1 MNRSGLTEL
10 EAVVAVARRGS
21 FRAAARDMEVSASAL
36 SHAVAG
42 LEARLG
48 VRLFDRTTRSVC
60 LTSAGEQ
67 FVEQVA
73 PALSQIHGAM
83 EDVDR
88 HRDRPS
94 GVLRLNTSLGAAQ
107 LLLKPLILEYLRR
120 YPEMKVELVTDNA
133 LVDIVAGG
141 FDAGFR
147 LAEVVPMDMT
157 AVTVIPT
164 IRSVVVGAPA
174 YFEGRALP
182 RSPSDLKDHRAI
194 RARMASGSIY
204 RWEFEKRGQAV
215 EIDVPGDLT
224 LDAADL
230 IHAAA
235 LEGMGLAYLTEAS
248 VAGDLKAG
256 RLVQVLEDWTPS
268 YPGLQLYY
276 PGRRHAPAKL
286 RALID
291 LARALAKSA

>member
-21 FRAAARDMEVSASAL
+21 FRAAALDMEMSASAL

-48 VRLFDRTTRSVC
+48 VRLFDRTTRSVA

-67 FVEQVA
+67 FIEQVA
-73 PALSQIHGAM
+73 PALGAIHGAM

-88 HRDRPS
+88 HRDRPT

-107 LLLKPLILEYLRR
+107 LILKPLILEYLRR
-120 YPEMKVELVTDNA
+120 YPEMKVELETDNA

-147 LAEVVPMDMT
+147 LAEVVPVDMT
-157 AVTVIPT
+157 AVTVIPA
-164 IRSVVVGAPA
+164 IRSIVVGSPA
-174 YFEGRALP
+174 YFEGRVPP
-182 RSPSDLKDHRAI
+182 RSPSDLKSHKAV
-194 RARMASGSIY
+194 RARMASGTIY

-230 IHAAA
+230 IHTAA
-235 LEGMGLAYLTEAS
+235 LEGVGLAYLTEAS
-248 VAGDLKAG
+248 VRDDLAAG
-256 RLVQVLEDWTPS
+256 RLVQVLDDWTPS

-286 RALID
+286 RAFID
-291 LARALAKSA
+291 LARAFAKTA

>member
-1 MNRSGLTEL
+1 MNRTGLTEL

-48 VRLFDRTTRSVC
+48 VRLFDRTTRSVS

-67 FVEQVA
+67 FVEQVG

-88 HRDRPS
+88 HRDQPS

-107 LLLKPLILEYLRR
+107 LVLKPLILEYLRR

-147 LAEVVPMDMT
+147 LAEMVPVDMT

-164 IRSVVVGAPA
+164 IRSIVVGSPA
-174 YFEGRALP
+174 YFEGRTPP

-194 RARMASGSIY
+194 RARMASGAIY

-215 EIDVPGDLT
+215 QIDVPGDLT

-230 IHAAA
+230 IHRAA
-235 LEGMGLAYLTEAS
+235 LEGAGLAYLTEAS
-248 VAGDLKAG
+248 VIEDIRAG
-256 RLVQVLEDWTPS
+256 RLLQVLDDWTPS

-286 RALID
+286 RAFID
-291 LARALAKSA
+291 LARAFAKRA

>member
-21 FRAAARDMEVSASAL
+21 FRAAALDMGLSASAL
-36 SHAVAG
+36 SHAVAA
-42 LEARLG
+42 LEGRLG
-48 VRLFDRTTRSVC
+48 VRLFDRTTRSVS
-60 LTSAGEQ
+60 LSSAGEQ

-73 PALSQIHGAM
+73 PALGAIHGAM
-83 EDVDR
+83 EDVDQ
-88 HRDRPS
+88 HRDRPT

-107 LLLKPLILEYLRR
+107 LVLKPLILGYLRR
-120 YPEMKVELVTDNA
+120 YPEMKVELETDNA

-147 LAEVVPMDMT
+147 LAEVVPVDMT

-164 IRSVVVGAPA
+164 IRSIVVGSPG
-174 YFEGRALP
+174 YFEGRPPP
-182 RSPSDLKDHRAI
+182 RSPSDLKDHRAV

-224 LDAADL
+224 LDDAGL
-230 IHAAA
+230 IREAA
-235 LEGMGLAYLTEAS
+235 LEGVGLAYLTEAS
-248 VAGDLKAG
+248 VRGDLATG
-256 RLVQVLEDWTPS
+256 RLVQVLDDWTPS

-286 RALID
+286 RAFID
-291 LARALAKSA
+291 MARAFAKTA

>member
-1 MNRSGLTEL
+1 MNRTGLTEL

-21 FRAAARDMEVSASAL
+21 FRAAALDMGMSASAL

-48 VRLFDRTTRSVC
+48 VRLFDRTTRSVS
-60 LTSAGEQ
+60 LSSAGEQ

-73 PALSQIHGAM
+73 PALTSIHGAM
-83 EDVDR
+83 EDVDQ
-88 HRDRPS
+88 HRDRPT

-107 LLLKPLILEYLRR
+107 LVLRPLILEYLRR
-120 YPEMKVELVTDNA
+120 YPEMKVELETDNA

-147 LAEVVPMDMT
+147 LAEVVPVDMT

-164 IRSVVVGAPA
+164 IRSIIVGSPA
-174 YFEGRALP
+174 YFEGRIAP
-182 RSPSDLKDHRAI
+182 RSPSDLKNHRAV

-204 RWEFEKRGQAV
+204 RWEFEKRGQAI

-224 LDAADL
+224 LDDAGL
-230 IHAAA
+230 IREAA

-248 VAGDLKAG
+248 VRDDLAAG
-256 RLVQVLEDWTPS
+256 RLVQVLDDWTPS

-286 RALID
+286 RAFID
-291 LARALAKSA
+291 LAREFAKTA